1 MSFLAVFFA
10 VFLAELGDKTQIA
23 SAAFAAGEPGKA
35 WRVFAAASLSLVCS
49 TAIAVFVGQ
58 WAGDH
63 LQRVPLKLISGLV
76 FIALGAL
83 AIFDHFRSAGA
94 A

>member
-1 MSFLAVFFA
+1 VARVCRRFSLA
-10 VFLAELGDKTQIA
+10 
-23 SAAFAAGEPGKA
+23 
-35 WRVFAAASLSLVCS
+35 LVCS

-83 AIFDHFRSAGA
+83 AIVDHFRPLGGA
-94 A
+94 